1 MSISV
6 FGANHVIIFT
16 MLAAIGK
23 AAHLGSDDE
32 IELLKRIKAKDEE
45 ALSELYDLYN
55 RLLFGMIISIV
66 KKREEAE
73 DVLQEVFV
81 KIWEKSHTFN
91 EDRGN
96 VYSWIVTLTRNKAI
110 DRIRSKGY
118 KTQQKATQD
127 VDAPEFKLE
136 DDAFDPLETTIFS
149 DRAELVRKALME
161 IPESQSEV
169 LKIAYY
175 RGMTQTEISGHL
187 EIPLG
192 TVKTRMRQGM
202 IKLKDI
208 LGEFI
213 SYDD

>member
-1 MSISV
+1 M
-6 FGANHVIIFT
+6 IIFT
-16 MLAAIGK
+16 LLAAIGK

-32 IELLKRIKAKDEE
+32 VELMKRIKAKDDK
-45 ALSELYDLYN
+45 ALGELYDLYN

-81 KIWEKSHTFN
+81 KIWEKAYTFN

-118 KTQQKATQD
+118 KTQQKASQD
-127 VDAPEFKLE
+127 VDAPEFTLE
-136 DDAFDPLETTIFS
+136 GNKFDPLETTIFS
-149 DRAELVRKALME
+149 DRAELVRKALGE
-161 IPESQSEV
+161 IPKSQSEV
-169 LKIAYY
+169 LEIAYY
-175 RGMTQTEISGHL
+175 RGMTQSEISDHL

-213 SYDD
+213 SHNG